1 VGEVLSLRFVLSAVA
16 AGVLV
21 SASPAY
27 AGHGEADAE
36 PPLNATH
43 LSNVAQTGPTNSD
56 LAFWGDHLYA
66 GNYDGF
72 KILDITDRA
81 QPQTLVE
88 YPCVSIQND
97 VGVWDTGPN
106 HGSKRLLF
114 TSVDASEPTDDCVDA
129 DGVRDPVSPLAPSG
143 EESFE
148 GLRIFDVT
156 NPASP
161 IYLKAVFTDCGSHT
175 HSVVPV
181 RQTGGSGDDRTFV
194 LDSQNP
200 DRVFVYVSSYPL
212 ASVLDETR
220 CGVTNADGS
229 VTHNK
234 ISIVEVPFDG
244 PGSADVLKEVPL
256 HPTTLG
262 FPGQESQGCHDI
274 GIFVELGLAAA
285 ACQGEGQIWDISDPA
300 NPDTMGAHRIFNEQI
315 NYFHSATLTWDGK
328 YVIFGDE
335 EGGAAITHACVNPGT
350 GLGGT
355 GSTWFYEREKLADSA
370 PPNTQ
375 ESGSYTQARQQIT
388 EGASICTAHNYNVIP
403 VSDRYLLTSAYYE
416 AGTSVLNFT
425 DLDDVREIAYFDA
438 AGGDVNP
445 GATEANPK
453 SDTWS
458 SYWYRG
464 NAFAN
469 DINRGV
475 DIFSLTG
482 PPATRVA
489 GARTL
494 DRLNPQTQECLIL
507 GAQDTGND
515 CTAPPPGGGAFGDT
529 GGGDSAT
536 PCTTEIIGTKKS
548 ESLKGTNES
557 ERIAGKGGRDRIN
570 GRGGDDC
577 LRGGGGRD
585 RIMGSVGDDEIRPG
599 RGKDRVRGGSGN
611 DMISAARGGRD
622 RIDCGRGDDVAVVN
636 ARKDRVARNC
646 ENVTKR
652 SRRDFATAAHLQRH

>member
-1 VGEVLSLRFVLSAVA
+1 MFSRRAVFCVVAVGM
-16 AGVLV
+16 LV
-21 SASPAY
+21 WASPAS
-27 AGHGEADAE
+27 AGHGVMDGE

-43 LSNVAQTGPTNSD
+43 LSNVPQSVDTNSD
-56 LAFWGDHLYA
+56 LAFWGDQLYA

-72 KILDITDRA
+72 KILDITNRS
-81 QPQTLVE
+81 QPETLVD
-88 YPCVSIQND
+88 YPCISVQSD
-97 VGVWDTGPN
+97 VGVWDTGAN

-114 TSVDASEPTDDCVDA
+114 ASVDSRRPNDDCVDTA
-129 DGVRDPVSPLAPSG
+129 GVKDPVSPLVPSG
-143 EESFE
+143 ENGFE

-175 HSVVPV
+175 HTVVPV
-181 RQTGGSGDDRTFV
+181 REVTTGDEREFV
-194 LDSQNP
+194 LDGQNP
-200 DRVFVYVSSYPL
+200 DRVFIYVSSYPL
-212 ASVLDETR
+212 LVGGGGANR
-220 CGVTNADGS
+220 CVDSDGAP
-229 VTHNK
+229 THNK
-234 ISIVEVPFDG
+234 ISIVEVPFDD
-244 PGSADVLKEVPL
+244 PTSADVLKEVPL
-256 HPTTLG
+256 HPMTLG
-262 FPGQESQGCHDI
+262 FPSQESQGCHDI
-274 GIFVELGLAAA
+274 GVFVELGLAAA

-300 NPDTMGAHRIFNEQI
+300 NPDTMGAQRIFNERI

-335 EGGAAITHACVNPGT
+335 EGGAAITHACVNTGT

-355 GSTWFYEREKLADSA
+355 GATWFYEREKLADSA

-375 ESGSYTQARQQIT
+375 ESGSFTQARQQIT
-388 EGASICTAHNYNVIP
+388 EGATICTAHNYNVIP

-425 DLDDVREIAYFDA
+425 NLEDVREIAYFDA

-445 GATEANPK
+445 GASEPNPK

-494 DRLNPQTQECLIL
+494 DRLNPQTQECLIV

-536 PCTTEIIGTKKS
+536 PCTTVISGTKKS
-548 ESLKGTNES
+548 ENLKGTDES

-585 RIMGSVGDDEIRPG
+585 RINGSVGDDEIRPG
-599 RGKDRVRGGSGN
+599 RGKDRVMGGSGD

-622 RIDCGRGDDVAVVN
+622 RINCGRGDDVAVIN
-636 ARKDRVARNC
+636 ARKDRVTRNC

-652 SRRDFATAAHLQRH
+652 SRLDFAAGAHLQRH

>member
-1 VGEVLSLRFVLSAVA
+1 MYKRITAIGAAILACAMLPSFVSAHPHELGEVYVPWTDKLSEGKWLTSGPTTAAAPSGAPAAVA
-16 AGVLV
+16 GAGGMSLV
-21 SASPAY
+21 
-27 AGHGEADAE
+27 G
-36 PPLNATH
+36 
-43 LSNVAQTGPTNSD
+43 NVDKDGTTNTD
-56 LAFWGDHLYA
+56 LAFWGNYVYA

-72 KILDITDRA
+72 SILDVTNRS
-81 QPQTLVE
+81 QPQTLVSF
-88 YPCVSIQND
+88 PCRSVQND

-114 TSVDASEPTDDCVDA
+114 ASVDSPRPNADCVDLVTT
-129 DGVRDPVSPLAPSG
+129 DGVTPPQPPQTPHEG
-143 EESFE
+143 SFE

-156 NPASP
+156 TPESP
-161 IYLKAVFTDCGSHT
+161 IYLKAVSTACGSHT

-181 RQTGGSGDDRTFV
+181 RQTGGSGDEREFV

-212 ASVLDETR
+212 AAVNQPGCTPP
-220 CGVTNADGS
+220 
-229 VTHNK
+229 HNK
-234 ISIVEVPFDG
+234 ISIVEVPFDD
-244 PGSADVLKEVPL
+244 PAAAAVLKEVPL
-256 HPTTLG
+256 LPTTLG
-262 FPGQESQGCHDI
+262 FPAQESQGCHDI
-274 GIFVELGLAAA
+274 GVFIELGIAAG

-300 NPDTMGAHRIFNEQI
+300 NPDTMGAQRIFNEQI

-355 GSTWFYEREKLADSA
+355 GSTWFYDRAKLADSA

-375 ESGSYTQARQQIT
+375 EDGSYTQARQQIT
-388 EGASICTAHNYNVIP
+388 EGATICTAHNYNVIP

-425 DLDDVREIAYFDA
+425 DLDNVREIAFFDA

-445 GATEANPK
+445 GASEPNPK

-489 GARTL
+489 GARIL
-494 DRLNPQTQECLIL
+494 DRLNPQTQ
-507 GAQDTGND
+507 
-515 CTAPPPGGGAFGDT
+515 
-529 GGGDSAT
+529 
-536 PCTTEIIGTKKS
+536 
-548 ESLKGTNES
+548 
-557 ERIAGKGGRDRIN
+557 
-570 GRGGDDC
+570 
-577 LRGGGGRD
+577 
-585 RIMGSVGDDEIRPG
+585 
-599 RGKDRVRGGSGN
+599 
-611 DMISAARGGRD
+611 
-622 RIDCGRGDDVAVVN
+622 
-636 ARKDRVARNC
+636 
-646 ENVTKR
+646 
-652 SRRDFATAAHLQRH
+652 